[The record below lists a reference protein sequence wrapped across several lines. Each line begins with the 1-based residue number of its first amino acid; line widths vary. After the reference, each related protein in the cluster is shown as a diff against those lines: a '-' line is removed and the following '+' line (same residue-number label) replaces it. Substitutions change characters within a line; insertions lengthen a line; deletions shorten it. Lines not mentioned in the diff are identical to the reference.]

1 MCANSDLSCLQW
13 HILSPSTFRACNLFF
28 CLDSIVWFI
37 PQFDFISDLIA
48 LSLAPALLFCYF
60 FSHLFT
66 IWPFLDLIQ
75 KTYIA
80 LAIAILL
87 FLVFFPSLSPTLQFT
102 QRRDV
107 GKVRLT
113 RLTLTSMRLDFGSTQ
128 SWKIMGSCLGIG
140 PAKSGE
146 QWEAAQSWDQTQA
159 ELYYAYSYSLLHITF
174 CNVIWSNLR
183 FLWVTLYCIIL
194 CIKLSENWK
203 HKSRKYGWVSGFGS
217 VLKRKTFFQ

>member
-107 GKVRLT
+107 WEVRLT
-113 RLTLTSMRLDFGSTQ
+113 RLTLTSMRRFWPNAVLKNNGKLFRDRSC
-128 SWKIMGSCLGIG
+128 KIWGTVRSCTILESDTSRT
-140 PAKSGE
+140 A
-146 QWEAAQSWDQTQA
+146 
-159 ELYYAYSYSLLHITF
+159 
-174 CNVIWSNLR
+174 
-183 FLWVTLYCIIL
+183 L
-194 CIKLSENWK
+194 CIFILTSAYNI
-203 HKSRKYGWVSGFGS
+203 
-217 VLKRKTFFQ
+217 L